1 MQTIPAFLTL
11 LFILIV
17 DTEESVAEFDDVGLE
32 GRTAESP
39 LEAQVPFYS
48 PSQANVQS
56 IYGTYNPSKCCWKS
70 GPTASQ
76 PKVRNHCQSV
86 EVRYDVAAVCLQ
98 DILQ

>member
-1 MQTIPAFLTL
+1 MNVYSLLLQTIPAFLTL

-17 DTEESVAEFDDVGLE
+17 DTEESVAEYDDFGLE

-48 PSQANVQS
+48 PSQAYVQS

-70 GPTASQ
+70 GPTASR
-76 PKVRNHCQSV
+76 PRVRNHCQSV
-86 EVRYDVAAVCLQ
+86 EVR
-98 DILQ
+98 

>member
-17 DTEESVAEFDDVGLE
+17 ATEESVAEYDDVGLE

-39 LEAQVPFYS
+39 FYS
-48 PSQANVQS
+48 PSQAYVQS

-70 GPTASQ
+70 EPRA
-76 PKVRNHCQSV
+76 PRLRVRNHCQSV
-86 EVRYDVAAVCLQ
+86 AVR
-98 DILQ
+98 